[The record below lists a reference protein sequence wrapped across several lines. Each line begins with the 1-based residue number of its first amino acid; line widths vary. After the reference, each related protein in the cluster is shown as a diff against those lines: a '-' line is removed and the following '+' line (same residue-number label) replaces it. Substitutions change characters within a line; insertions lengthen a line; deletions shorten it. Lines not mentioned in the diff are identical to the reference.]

1 MFIDDLM
8 LLSGHDIPFPEAEL
22 MIHPLTPDDIAY
34 ITEKNY
40 FLGIDLL
47 NFSKDKLTEVDRSRL
62 ESKSDF
68 EVLMSIMMGA
78 VHQPDTDIQER
89 VEAAMLVLT
98 ILFPGWT
105 PEIQPAGIILTKP
118 NEMPK
123 SLNMMNYDAFK
134 AIIQEICLL
143 NKQTG
148 QQVSYNPSGPKARA
162 LAEKFKKRRE
172 KLNNGKAEK
181 ISIYSRYA
189 SILAVALHLPLDT
202 VMHYTLYQIDDQLER
217 YNLNDAWQHY
227 FAAKM
232 AGATGMDEAENWMK
246 DIHS

>member
-1 MFIDDLM
+1 M
-8 LLSGHDIPFPEAEL
+8 
-22 MIHPLTPDDIAY
+22 
-34 ITEKNY
+34 
-40 FLGIDLL
+40 
-47 NFSKDKLTEVDRSRL
+47 
-62 ESKSDF
+62 
-68 EVLMSIMMGA
+68 
-78 VHQPDTDIQER
+78 
-89 VEAAMLVLT
+89 
-98 ILFPGWT
+98 
-105 PEIQPAGIILTKP
+105 
-118 NEMPK
+118 
-123 SLNMMNYDAFK
+123 
-134 AIIQEICLL
+134 

-148 QQVSYNPSGPKARA
+148 EQVSYNPSGPKARA
-162 LAEKFKKRRE
+162 LAEKFKKRKE